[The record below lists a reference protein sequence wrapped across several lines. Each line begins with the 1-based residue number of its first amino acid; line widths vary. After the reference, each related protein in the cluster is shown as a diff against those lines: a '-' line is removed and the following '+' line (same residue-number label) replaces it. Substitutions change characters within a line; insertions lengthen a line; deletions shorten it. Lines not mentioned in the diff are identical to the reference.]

1 MSIIN
6 YIIADDHKIFREGL
20 KYAISD
26 DPKLSLV
33 GEAENG
39 KVLLKLLEKIKADV
53 VLLDIKMPEM
63 DGIETTMCLHE
74 KYPHIKILMLT
85 SFDDEHFII
94 HLLEHGANG
103 YLLKNAE
110 PDEIKKAIH
119 TVYNNDYYFN
129 HLVSKT
135 MLKSITKDHNGNAKL
150 KNTVN
155 LNERELEVLKLVC
168 QEMTNAEIAAEIF
181 LSPRTIE
188 GIRKTLI
195 EKIGV
200 RNTAG
205 LVLYAIKNGIIS

>member
-20 KYAISD
+20 KYALSD
-26 DPKLSLV
+26 DPKLSLL

-39 KVLLKLLEKIKADV
+39 KVLLKLLEKQKADV

-63 DGIETTMCLHE
+63 DGIETTRCLHE

-119 TVYNNDYYFN
+119 TVYDNDYYFN

-135 MLKSITKDHNGNAKL
+135 MLKSITRDLTGNGKL
-150 KNTVN
+150 KSIN
-155 LNERELEVLKLVC
+155 LNEREMDVLKLVC

>member
-26 DPKLSLV
+26 DPKLLLV

-39 KVLLKLLEKIKADV
+39 KVLLKLLEKKKADV
-53 VLLDIKMPEM
+53 ILLDIKMPEM
-63 DGIETTMCLHE
+63 DGIETTICLHE
-74 KYPHIKILMLT
+74 TYPHIKILMLT

-135 MLKSITKDHNGNAKL
+135 MLKSITKDQNGNAKL

-168 QEMTNAEIAAEIF
+168 QEMTNTEIAAEIF